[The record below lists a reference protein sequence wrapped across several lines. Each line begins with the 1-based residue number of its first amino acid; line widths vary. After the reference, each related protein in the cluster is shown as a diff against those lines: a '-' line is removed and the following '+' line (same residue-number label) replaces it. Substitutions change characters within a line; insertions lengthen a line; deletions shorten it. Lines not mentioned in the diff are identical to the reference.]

1 MSNPRKYL
9 DQLFISKVRIKAL
22 KFFFLSMNEPIHLR
36 AAVRELNEE
45 INAVRRELARMEE
58 IKLLTSEVRGNR
70 KYFTLNKDFIFFSE
84 LLGMVHKSF
93 GLGGELVANS
103 KKLGDIKFAVV
114 TQGLTQGMPIGTH
127 KLDLVIVGDDMDME
141 ALHEIVSREERKL
154 QRDLYYTVLSSAD
167 FVARQRR
174 KDPLVLELY
183 HQDKIL
189 VIGSP
194 LEFYQQ

>member
-1 MSNPRKYL
+1 MSNPKKYL

-22 KFFFLSMNEPIHLR
+22 KFFFLNMSEPIHLR

-45 INAVRRELARMEE
+45 INAVRRELSRMEE
-58 IKLLTSEVRGNR
+58 IKLLSSEVRGNR
-70 KYFTLNKDFIFFSE
+70 KYFKLNTDFIFFTE

-93 GLGGELVANS
+93 GLGGELVANT

-114 TQGLTQGMPIGTH
+114 TQGLTQGKPIGPH
-127 KLDLVIVGDDMDME
+127 KLDLVLVGDIDME

-154 QRDLYYTVLSSAD
+154 QRDLYYTVLTLAD
-167 FVARQRR
+167 FSARQRR

-183 HQDKIL
+183 HQDKVL
-189 VIGSP
+189 VIGNP
-194 LEFYQQ
+194 LDFYVQ